1 MKKIQLKSGNEIPA
15 VGFGT
20 WNLNDKEC
28 EKAVKSAIES
38 GYRHIDTADY
48 YGNHKEVGKGINNT
62 DIARDNLFITSK
74 VWKTDLKYNDVLTAT
89 KRFLD
94 ELNINYLDLL
104 LIHWPN
110 NEIPLSET
118 FKAMQKLKKEEL
130 VKDIGV
136 SNFTI
141 KRLKEIPGFARE
153 DVVLNQ
159 VEFHPYF
166 YQKELLNYCFE
177 NDMKVTAYAPLAR
190 TEVFK
195 EEIIKKI
202 AAKYDKTPAQI
213 TLKWLIEKDLIVIPR
228 SSSVDHIKENM
239 ELFNWELSK
248 EDQEKIN
255 DINKE
260 KRLVDPFNIF

>member
-1 MKKIQLKSGNEIPA
+1 MKKIKFKSGNKIPI

-20 WNLNDKEC
+20 WNLNGKEC
-28 EKAVKSAIES
+28 EKAVENAIEF

-62 DIARDNLFITSK
+62 DIDREKIFITSK
-74 VWKTDLKYNDVLTAT
+74 VWKTDLQYNNVLKAA

-110 NEIPLSET
+110 DEINLSET
-118 FKAMQKLKKEEL
+118 FKAMLELKEDGL

-141 KRLKEIPGFARE
+141 KRLKEIPDFVKE

-166 YQKELLNYCFE
+166 YQKNLLDYCIE
-177 NDMKVTAYAPLAR
+177 NEIRITAYAPLAR

-195 EEIIKKI
+195 EKIIREI
-202 AAKYDKTPAQI
+202 ADNYDKTPAQI
-213 TLKWLIEKDLIVIPR
+213 SLKWLIEKDLIVIPR
-228 SSSVDHIKENM
+228 SSSNEHIIENK
-239 ELFNWELSK
+239 ELFNWKLAQK
-248 EDQEKIN
+248 DMKKIDN
-255 DINKE
+255 INKQ